1 MLSIKNISYIL
12 PNGIKLIDSLSF
24 NLDIDRK
31 TALIGANGVG
41 KSTILK
47 IILGEVLPFNGEI
60 VKNNLNLGYF
70 PQKFNNLKFNT
81 IADVFD
87 FEKQIISLKRVDSGI
102 AEPDDYEILEGFW
115 DCTDIVS
122 KKLKFFNLKL
132 NLLQDF
138 KTLSG
143 GEKVK
148 VILSSII
155 NDKTNFLLL
164 DEPTNNLDYKSKIYF
179 YDFIRNWQYGMLVI
193 SHDRELLSMVDKI
206 IELRKLNSGATKA
219 FNYGGNFDNYVEQKK
234 LEEDSLNRN
243 YNDARKKLEK
253 QKQQIIENSQARN
266 NRIKQGRKNL
276 QNSRYIKTTIDRK
289 INKSE
294 KKQED
299 LIKRDKN
306 NLINIENSL
315 KNTDNNIERKSKIYF
330 KLQEQNKVTNKVI
343 FELKNLD
350 FSYGSRLIFRNF
362 NFLVRSKDRIVINGH
377 NGSGKSTLL
386 KIIANKF
393 DGNFAF

>member
-193 SHDRELLSMVDKI
+193 SHDRELLSMV
-206 IELRKLNSGATKA
+206 G
-219 FNYGGNFDNYVEQKK
+219 
-234 LEEDSLNRN
+234 
-243 YNDARKKLEK
+243 
-253 QKQQIIENSQARN
+253 
-266 NRIKQGRKNL
+266 
-276 QNSRYIKTTIDRK
+276 
-289 INKSE
+289 
-294 KKQED
+294 
-299 LIKRDKN
+299 
-306 NLINIENSL
+306 
-315 KNTDNNIERKSKIYF
+315 
-330 KLQEQNKVTNKVI
+330 
-343 FELKNLD
+343 
-350 FSYGSRLIFRNF
+350 
-362 NFLVRSKDRIVINGH
+362 
-377 NGSGKSTLL
+377 
-386 KIIANKF
+386 
-393 DGNFAF
+393 